1 MNNQDIIAE
10 ATKLGMAKVG
20 TNEVQARALELEAEW
35 GPSLVLSGSS
45 QERDGFSP
53 TAANIFWN
61 TYHEV
66 KNEAFKASGN
76 KSRKLTPEQVARA
89 KEIIQAQRDEEFR
102 HLVWKY
108 QTRSLYSRSNP
119 VPTSTLRQ
127 WANSGTDMRNHH
139 YLRQTLR
146 EAGEL

>member
-1 MNNQDIIAE
+1 MDNQTIINE
-10 ATKLGMAKVG
+10 ATKLGNAKVG
-20 TNEVQARALELEAEW
+20 TNEVQARALELEAET
-35 GPSLVLSGSS
+35 GLIFSGSS
-45 QERDGFSP
+45 PHRAIAG
-53 TAANIFWN
+53 TASHIFWT

-66 KNEAFKASGN
+66 KNEAFRVSGN

-108 QTRSLYSRSNP
+108 QTRSRYSRSNP
-119 VPTSTLRQ
+119 VPTGTLRK

-139 YLRQTLR
+139 YLRHALR
-146 EAGEL
+146 QAGEL